1 MTAFQEPLEQG
12 WLRTVLR
19 DVRKEVNSW
28 PDEHERSRLET
39 ADETVIKRQACEGEP
54 PR

>member
-19 DVRKEVNSW
+19 DVREEVNSW
-28 PDEHERSRLET
+28 SDEHERSRSET
-39 ADETVIKRQACEGEP
+39 ADETVIKRQTYEAKP